1 MDKSLESVMARPFP
15 VARRSDPQPMPDLKL
30 GTQVKEKKKANPSK
44 ALQQTLGFPTR
55 GLKRLSTENDFMTN

>member
-1 MDKSLESVMARPFP
+1 
-15 VARRSDPQPMPDLKL
+15 MPDLKL